1 MKPFSS
7 LLVLAVTALT
17 FMSAPLHASS
27 DDKRPRLEQFSSYDE
42 FMKAMVAWESRP
54 PAVTAATAK
63 PAAAPQP
70 AKEPSTR
77 PIPLPEGVDPTS
89 ETAPPPL
96 AITGPED
103 LETAVELAKDI
114 THPDYKARIRYNR
127 TTHLS
132 FPLQSIDG
140 SDMSQASVEN
150 ALMVDKSTLDNDTT
164 LPGIDQKLDAQ
175 NKFNPGEPNVGG
187 TSDIYAG
194 ITLRQPTLITIES
207 TY

>member
-17 FMSAPLHASS
+17 LVSAPLHASS

-54 PAVTAATAK
+54 VSAPAPAVAS
-63 PAAAPQP
+63 PAPAQTDKAP
-70 AKEPSTR
+70 ATR

-103 LETAVELAKDI
+103 LDTAVELAKDI

-140 SDMSQASVEN
+140 SDMSQASVGN
-150 ALMVDKSTLDNDTT
+150 ALMMDKSGAGSDTT
-164 LPGIDQKLDAQ
+164 LPLIAPQTDAQ
-175 NKFNPGEPNVGG
+175 NKLNPGEPGANSLPGA
-187 TSDIYAG
+187 YAG
-194 ITLRQPTLITIES
+194 ITLQQPTHITVET